1 MDSPAMPSTPL
12 TVPVASRDGQTA
24 GSLCALAVIALLIA
38 VPPGRT
44 TRRVALIALTLWMEF
59 QAGAHSV
66 HHLGQ
71 PTDEA
76 RCAIASHASQGSG
89 LVPDTSQSADI
100 LLPVTWTTFH
110 QTRTVLRSGP
120 ETPHDERA
128 PPAPLT

>member
-1 MDSPAMPSTPL
+1 MPSTPPAS
-12 TVPVASRDGQTA
+12 PVASHDGQSSA
-24 GSLCALAVIALLIA
+24 SLCALALIALLTA
-38 VPPGRT
+38 AAPGRT
-44 TRRVALIALTLWMEF
+44 TRRGALIALTLWMGF

-76 RCAIASHASQGSG
+76 RCAIASHASQGPG

-100 LLPVTWTTFH
+100 LWPATWTDLH
-110 QTRTVLRSGP
+110 QVRAALRSGP
-120 ETPHDERA
+120 ETPHDGRA